1 MPEKIIAMGFLDTD
15 ADLILLALTVLLTVG
30 GLEPPTQPPVD
41 VPTIC
46 SETACYPV
54 PLVLP

>member
-1 MPEKIIAMGFLDTD
+1 MRLFDTD
-15 ADLILLALTVLLTVG
+15 ADLILLVLTVLLTVG
-30 GLEPPTQPPVD
+30 GLEPPAQPPVD

-46 SETACYPV
+46 SETACYPA

>member
-1 MPEKIIAMGFLDTD
+1 MGFLDTD